1 VRLNARISPIA
12 PVLIWW
18 FQFTPHNLLVTEPV
32 ALPLSILAHQIRAH
46 TLQMVERW
54 LNLFKANFVRAQV
67 QLIAAPTH
75 ARGIY
80 FD

>member
-1 VRLNARISPIA
+1 
-12 PVLIWW
+12 
-18 FQFTPHNLLVTEPV
+18 V